1 MGCGLAAG
9 FAAAAGDAGART
21 AGAAADTE
29 GPTLGD
35 ALSLGL
41 GGGGVATETQLVVGA
56 KGAPQDAP

>member
-1 MGCGLAAG
+1 LGCDVVAG
-9 FAAAAGDAGART
+9 FAAAAGDAGARA

-41 GGGGVATETQLVVGA
+41 GGGVATVMQLVVGA
-56 KGAPQDAP
+56 KGAPQEAP